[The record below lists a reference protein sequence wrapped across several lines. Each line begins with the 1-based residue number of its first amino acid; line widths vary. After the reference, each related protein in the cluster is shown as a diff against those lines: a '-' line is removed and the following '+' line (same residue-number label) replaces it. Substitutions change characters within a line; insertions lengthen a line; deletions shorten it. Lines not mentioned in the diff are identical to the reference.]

1 MQLRARSS
9 CFSSEIPVIFSTNSG
24 EKWLS
29 LSKPCKIN
37 MLMLEYRHKN
47 KSLRV
52 KKGKQNENK
61 RVIFSL
67 NGYIIVW
74 GQ

>member
-1 MQLRARSS
+1 
-9 CFSSEIPVIFSTNSG
+9 
-24 EKWLS
+24 
-29 LSKPCKIN
+29 
-37 MLMLEYRHKN
+37 MLEYRHKN

-67 NGYIIVW
+67 NGYIIIW